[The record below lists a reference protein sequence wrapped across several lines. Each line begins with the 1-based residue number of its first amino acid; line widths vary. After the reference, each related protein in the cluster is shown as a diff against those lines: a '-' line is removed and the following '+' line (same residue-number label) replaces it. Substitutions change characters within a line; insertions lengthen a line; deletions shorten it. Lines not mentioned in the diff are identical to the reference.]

1 MDKFQ
6 LNETK
11 FKELCIYSITNNTTL
26 FDPVFVNGVSI
37 DLDVSSKILGLNIS
51 KDLTWELS
59 HWLHF
64 QESQEALVWLVSV

>member
-11 FKELCIYSITNNTTL
+11 FKELWIYSITNNTTL

-37 DLDVSSKILGLNIS
+37 GLVVSSKILGLNIS
-51 KDLTWELS
+51 KDLKWELS
-59 HWLHF
+59 YWLHY
-64 QESQEALVWLVSV
+64 QESQEALV